1 MIMHQ
6 KYQTVQT
13 EWRRFVLLEVL
24 IQVALGLVSRVSE
37 ACPMGGAVTHAGSV
51 EVNINSALAS
61 KPSRSKKQT
70 MFIECM
76 ESLFSSVR

>member
-1 MIMHQ
+1 ML
-6 KYQTVQT
+6 KS
-13 EWRRFVLLEVL
+13 VLSCSDYASKVPDRP
-24 IQVALGLVSRVSE
+24 GLVSRVSE

-70 MFIECM
+70 MFIECVD
-76 ESLFSSVR
+76 SLFSSVR